1 MSTQVQYRRG
11 SSSQVAA
18 FTGALGE
25 LVIDTTNKVVVV
37 NDGTTVGGFPQVGTT
52 ATQTLTNKIY
62 QGTSASVTGN
72 VTGNYFIG
80 NGSQL
85 TGIAAAGSPTTY
97 TATQTFNGS
106 TSNIAL
112 VVTNINEPVNV
123 VASAPAAT
131 TNFYLNS
138 GAVQYYTANANA
150 NFTLNFAFSSG
161 TSLNTAMSA
170 NNSISCTLLVTNGAS
185 AYYPSAFQVD
195 GSSSNVSVKW
205 QGGTAPSSGDA
216 SAIDSYGFVIIKTAS
231 AAYTV
236 LASQTKFA

>member
-1 MSTQVQYRRG
+1 MTNRVPLIVNA
-11 SSSQVAA
+11 SSAQIQELPLTDVLSVAGNITA
-18 FTGALGE
+18 GN
-25 LVIDTTNKVVVV
+25 V
-37 NDGTTVGGFPQVGTT
+37 TT
-52 ATQTLTNKIY
+52 AGLV
-62 QGTSASVTGN
+62 SATGN
-72 VTGNYFIG
+72 VTGNYFVG
-80 NGSQL
+80 NGSAL
-85 TGIAAAGSPTTY
+85 TGIVSSSSATTY
-97 TATQTFNGS
+97 TATQTLNGS
-106 TSNIAL
+106 SSTVAL
-112 VVTNINEPVNV
+112 KVTNIDESANL
-123 VASAPAAT
+123 VASAPAST

-161 TSLNTAMSA
+161 TSLNTAMA
-170 NNSISCTLLVTNGAS
+170 NNDTMSCTLLVTNGTS

-231 AAYTV
+231 AAYTI